1 MSAEIIQAKY
11 DELNTLSRRFGR
23 QAEATAQMQKRLEK
37 SMQSLQSGW
46 QGKGSQAFF
55 AEMNAKVLPVMRR
68 LTVALAQAQKN
79 TQEISQLIRNAE
91 NEAGRLFKEG
101 ARNQVALGSQNGDGD
116 ESFASKAL
124 GFVGDLF
131 KGAGSELWDMA
142 KGIGHLIRHPIDTA
156 KGIWYG
162 VTHPSELWDAFKKP
176 FVDDWES
183 GHPGKAI
190 GRGIMFVGSLLLGTK
205 GAEKVLKAVRAGEVA
220 STAGKAGE
228 LGKAGEVASTTGKI
242 GEAGEI
248 AGGVAKT
255 AEAAGTASKA
265 GRLIVPTGR
274 TLSAGEQV
282 IADLLVGEGRTVEA
296 LAESTVNSVRTADFM
311 VDGVRTELKTISN
324 IEGTTADKISASLG
338 RRILDG
344 AGQGKHIIADVRGQ
358 AGMSQ
363 SIAERA
369 VRRAYG
375 AEIKNAGKMGVP
387 PRIEQIRVIGSDF
400 DVVVPFNP

>member
-1 MSAEIIQAKY
+1 MSAEIIQARY
-11 DELNTLSRRFGR
+11 DELNTLSRRFGQ
-23 QAEATAQMQKRLEK
+23 QAEATAQMQKRLER

-46 QGKGSQAFF
+46 QGKGSAAFF
-55 AEMNAKVLPVMRR
+55 TEMNGKVLPVMRR
-68 LTVALAQAQKN
+68 LIAALAQAQKN
-79 TQEISQLIRNAE
+79 TQEISQLVRNAE
-91 NEAGRLFKEG
+91 DEAGRLFKDRE
-101 ARNQVALGSQNGDGD
+101 RKQVALGSQNGDGGG
-116 ESFASKAL
+116 SFLGKAF

-162 VTHPSELWDAFKKP
+162 VTHPGELWDAFKKP
-176 FVDDWES
+176 FIDDWES
-183 GHPGKAI
+183 GHPGTAI
-190 GRGIMFVGSLLLGTK
+190 GRGLMFVGSLLLGTK
-205 GAEKVLKAVRAGEVA
+205 GADKVLKAVRAGEVA

-228 LGKAGEVASTTGKI
+228 LGKAGEVIGTAGKI
-242 GEAGEI
+242 GESGEI
-248 AGGVAKT
+248 ASGVAKT
-255 AEAAGTASKA
+255 AEAVGSAGKV
-265 GRLIVPTGR
+265 GRLIVPAGR
-274 TLSAGEQV
+274 TLSVSEQA
-282 IADLLVGEGRTVEA
+282 IADLLVGEGRTVKA
-296 LAESTVNSVRTADFM
+296 LSESTVNGVRTADFM
-311 VDGVRTELKTISN
+311 VDSVRTELKTIAN

-358 AGMSQ
+358 AGMSE

-369 VRRAYG
+369 IRRAYG

-387 PRIEQIRVIGSDF
+387 PRIEQIRVIGNDF